1 MSAKVHSVNK
11 AEKIVQGSQPFEGT
25 GFVTP
30 LILRLSQASREGL
43 SAQLTPVPVPA
54 PSPFR
59 NLRLSRPQYRPP

>member
-43 SAQLTPVPVPA
+43 SAQLTPVPA
-54 PSPFR
+54 PSPFH